1 MIQPDMRHK
10 IPTAAIFPQS
20 INSMQI
26 KPSSTTQGQVLPDRQ
41 KHIVKQKNKLVFS
54 RYNP

>member
-1 MIQPDMRHK
+1 MIQTDMQQK

-26 KPSSTTQGQVLPDRQ
+26 KPSSITQGQVLPDRQ